1 MSGPRNAHTNEWG
14 SRFYEHRGVKLPSV
28 TSILKI
34 GRPQEWMGFWSA
46 KVVAALAMEGIQ
58 EFGGFDAVIHW
69 AATFDAEHAATKT
82 HQDRHKNKCP
92 YDKLTVEE
100 KATRYL
106 KGAPWRKR
114 DAAADAGTERHETFE
129 VLDALAAGEM
139 LPIDAPGR
147 EQIEQWQDAYRPEFI
162 ESEFQIINLTHGYA
176 GSGDKLVRIYG
187 RTTLLD
193 LKTSRLYTDDGK
205 RKNVDRDWSLQL
217 AAYRNGE
224 YIFRDDERW
233 TMPPIDDCAILWIPS
248 DAPEQWMFLNLP
260 ANGDE
265 FAAFLA
271 AKHTHDDH
279 RKYEKAG
286 TPATLIL
293 PQALTADE
301 VSLRPV
307 LKLVQGGVR

>member
-1 MSGPRNAHTNEWG
+1 MTAPRNATTNEWG
-14 SRFYEHRGVKLPSV
+14 SRYYEHRGVRLPSV
-28 TSILKI
+28 TSILKA

-46 KVVAALAMEGIQ
+46 KITAQLALAGIEAGQ
-58 EFGGFDAVIHW
+58 PIECWAIEFDR
-69 AATFDAEHAATKT
+69 EHEATKT
-82 HQDRHKNKCP
+82 HQTRHKNKCP
-92 YDKLTVEE
+92 YDKLTVSE
-100 KATRYL
+100 KALRWL
-106 KGAPWRKR
+106 KAAPWRKR
-114 DAAADAGTERHETFE
+114 DAAAEHGDERHKTFE
-129 VLDALAAGEM
+129 HLGSIAAGEL

-147 EQIEQWQDAYRPEFI
+147 AQIEAWRDAYRPEFLD
-162 ESEFQIINLTHGYA
+162 SEFQVLNLTHGYA
-176 GSGDKLVRIYG
+176 GSGDTLARVYG
-187 RTTLLD
+187 RVTLID
-193 LKTSRLYTDDGK
+193 LKTSRLFTDDGK

-217 AAYRNGE
+217 AAYRHAE

-233 TMPPIDDCAILWIPS
+233 TMPPVDDCAILWIPS
-248 DAPEQWMFLNLP
+248 DAPEQWMFLTLA

-279 RKYEKAG
+279 RKYEKTG

-293 PQALTADE
+293 PQALTVDE